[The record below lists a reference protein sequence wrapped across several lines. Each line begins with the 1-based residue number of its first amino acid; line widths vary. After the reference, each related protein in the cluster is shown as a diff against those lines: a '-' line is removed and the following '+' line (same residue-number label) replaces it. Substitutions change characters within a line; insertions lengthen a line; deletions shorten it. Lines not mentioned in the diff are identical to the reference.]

1 MLSVK
6 LKGLIF
12 SRFYFKL
19 KFFHKIR
26 QTPRQKGKQTKQN
39 TCLAPVIYNAQ
50 YGKNPL
56 NNPLL
61 PQKNLRKHM
70 QAQAGRG
77 GGGNIVYDDAL
88 PARKFLQL
96 FNTERF

>member
-1 MLSVK
+1 MCSVRHVY
-6 LKGLIF
+6 LIF

-19 KFFHKIR
+19 KIFHKIR
-26 QTPRQKGKQTKQN
+26 QTPRPKGKQTKQN
-39 TCLAPVIYNAQ
+39 VRLAPVIYNAQ

-61 PQKNLRKHM
+61 PQKHLRKHV
-70 QAQAGRG
+70 QTQAGCG

-88 PARKFLQL
+88 PAG
-96 FNTERF
+96 